1 MVIYDLIC
9 DLEHTFEGWF
19 KSEDDFYQQQAKELL
34 TCPSCES
41 RSIRKLPTASYVS
54 TVSAKDS
61 QLSRQHNPSP
71 IQNKE
76 LVNQLKEFIV
86 NNTENVGSNFAEEA
100 KKIHYGEAP
109 ERGIRGQATAEE
121 VRELAEEGVDVL
133 SLPGILTD
141 KQKLN

>member
-1 MVIYDLIC
+1 MQ
-9 DLEHTFEGWF
+9 LERAGE
-19 KSEDDFYQQQAKELL
+19 E
-34 TCPSCES
+34 
-41 RSIRKLPTASYVS
+41 
-54 TVSAKDS
+54 
-61 QLSRQHNPSP
+61 LSRQHNPSP